1 MRIAV
6 LGGGYQGVCVAIE
19 LARRGAQ
26 VTLYDRN
33 PTLLSRA
40 ATANEGKIHLGYV
53 YGGDRSLQTARM
65 MLRGAMPFASL
76 MRRFLDTDAPFGV
89 GRRYVYAVHRTSL
102 YSLDILDAY
111 YAAVH
116 ELVAVVQYQHDY
128 FGIDLR
134 APPSRLTRSDLD
146 NLFNGQ
152 NIVGG
157 FATDEIAIDSVA
169 LAVKL
174 RERTIQE
181 PRIELRVG
189 HNVTAVEGEH
199 DQLIVR
205 STVTADD
212 ADCDTF
218 NGVVNALWEG
228 RIAIDATRH
237 IHPGRKWVHRC
248 KHGIRFQALG
258 VVDLPSVTVSLGPY
272 GDFVNYGNGN
282 YFLSWYPAC
291 MTSRSDAIE
300 PPVWPDAPDEPL
312 LSQMVT
318 ETFSGM
324 SQIVPRLGNIKPVN
338 LLVKS
343 GVIFAW
349 GDTDIDDCGSELHS
363 RHEIGVQSHGCYHT
377 INPGK
382 LTMTPH
388 FAQVCADRILPHP
401 R

>member
-76 MRRFLDTDAPFGV
+76 VRRFLDSDAPFEV
-89 GRRYVYAVHRTSL
+89 SSPYFYAVHSTSL
-102 YSLDILDAY
+102 YSLEVMDAY

-116 ELVAVVQYQHDY
+116 ELIAAIQDQHDY

-134 APPSRLTRSDLD
+134 APPSRLTSSDLD
-146 NLFNGQ
+146 DMFNGE
-152 NIVGG
+152 NIVGA
-157 FATDEIAIDSVA
+157 FATNEIAIDSVA

-174 RERTIQE
+174 RERITQD
-181 PRIELRVG
+181 PRIALRLG
-189 HNVTAVEGEH
+189 RNVTAVEGEH

-205 STVTADD
+205 STATPDD
-212 ADCDTF
+212 ADTDTF
-218 NGVVNALWEG
+218 NGVVNALWDG
-228 RIAIDATRH
+228 RMAIDATRS
-237 IHPGRKWVHRC
+237 IHPGRKWIHRC
-248 KHGIRFQALG
+248 KHGIRFHAPGALN
-258 VVDLPSVTVSLGPY
+258 LPSVTVSLGPY
-272 GDFVNYGNGN
+272 GDLVNYGNGN
-282 YFLSWYPAC
+282 YLLSWYPVC

-318 ETFSGM
+318 ETFSAM
-324 SQIVPRLGNIKPVN
+324 SQIVPKLGDLKPTNIS
-338 LLVKS
+338 VKS
-343 GVIFAW
+343 GIIFAW
-349 GDTDIDDCGSELHS
+349 GNTDIDDRGSELHS
-363 RHEIGVQSHGCYHT
+363 RYEIGVQSHGHYHT

-382 LTMTPH
+382 LTMAPY
-388 FAQVCADRILPHP
+388 FSQVCADRILPNP